1 MVSNIVVTPWTN
13 VICYF
18 ISLLHDV
25 HVFLYVFILTPVA
38 VKAAF
43 LVIVVRITAGDI
55 WKRSVYF
62 SWWQKSNLSD
72 VHPNM
77 HYSYSLIRCTGMHYF
92 LKKKKMYRQNIYL
105 VKRPVPIPREVFS
118 VSLKRQQYERSLSRH
133 TESLTAVTHQR
144 KKESRH
150 TTMHSTRTQNSLCT
164 IENLSDKS
172 FWNTYKTFS
181 FFYPQTDINCH

>member
-1 MVSNIVVTPWTN
+1 MLFYKPSPRCACFSLRFYSHTCCCQSCILGYSRSYYSRRHLKTVSLFQLMTEVKPVGRSPQ
-13 VICYF
+13 YALF
-18 ISLLHDV
+18 LLPYTMYRHAL
-25 HVFLYVFILTPVA
+25 FFE
-38 VKAAF
+38 
-43 LVIVVRITAGDI
+43 
-55 WKRSVYF
+55 
-62 SWWQKSNLSD
+62 
-72 VHPNM
+72 
-77 HYSYSLIRCTGMHYF
+77 
-92 LKKKKMYRQNIYL
+92 KKKKMYRQNIYL

-181 FFYPQTDINCH
+181 FFFFIHKQT